1 MLLNHKTFGNPLHEA
16 LIIIHGMFG
25 TLDNWQTVAKLLSER
40 YYVIIVDLRNH
51 GRSAHS
57 DEFSYPIMAQDIRE
71 LMDELILRQAH
82 IVGHSMGGK
91 VAMQLALTTPEYV
104 DKLVI
109 TDIAPKTYA
118 GHHGEVFK
126 AMFAIDPSA
135 LQSRQEAEEILK
147 THLPND
153 PATQQFILKNLVL
166 DRETGKYAWRMNL
179 PVIYSHYAHI
189 LGHEDTP
196 AVFVGETLFV
206 RGELSGYVSDA
217 DFEKC
222 KQNFPKAE
230 LITIPRAG
238 HWVHADQPLLFVEA
252 VLNFIG

>member
-40 YYVIIVDLRNH
+40 YYVVIVDLRNH

-57 DEFSYPIMAQDIRE
+57 EEFSYPIMAQDIRE

-82 IVGHSMGGK
+82 IIGHSMGGK

-104 DKLVI
+104 DKLVVV
-109 TDIAPKTYA
+109 DIAPKMYA
-118 GHHGEVFK
+118 GHHGEVFN
-126 AMFAIDPSA
+126 AMFAIDPST

-166 DRETGKYAWRMNL
+166 DRDTSKYAWRMNL
-179 PVIYSHYAHI
+179 PVIYSQYAHI
-189 LGHEDTP
+189 LGHEGTP

-206 RGELSGYVSDA
+206 RGELSNYILDT
-217 DFEKC
+217 DLEKIR
-222 KQNFPKAE
+222 QNFPKAD

-238 HWVHADQPLLFVEA
+238 HWVHADQPLLFVE
-252 VLNFIG
+252 VISNFVG